1 MAESRELPVKSSVI
15 SFEAESNETVL
26 KVGGSGSVMEK
37 EASKEATS
45 APLSPS
51 SVSGVLPS
59 YPSVGSV

>member
-1 MAESRELPVKSSVI
+1 MKSSVI

-51 SVSGVLPS
+51 SVSEESPLYSG
-59 YPSVGSV
+59 VGS